1 MHRLRERWVALLGG
15 ALLVTLSVSTA
26 FGADPADETDGPRGQ
41 TIAGFV
47 HSLIFTEDEPTDDE
61 TVVEEEELEEED
73 ELDNEVI
80 EGEPGGE
87 LIEGEVASGAEHGA
101 CVAEVARS
109 DEVGGT
115 NENHGGA
122 VSEAARVTCW
132 ETEEA
137 DDELTP
143 EEVGDEESLETD
155 THGDCVSEAAQDKE
169 ASAES
174 GEKNHGAWVS
184 MHARYICWGLEPPT
198 EEADE
203 ADAADAAEGD
213 TEEVSAKAERKA
225 EKAAQKAAARAD
237 KLAAKAEKA
246 AARAD
251 HKAAKNKP

>member
-26 FGADPADETDGPRGQ
+26 FGAGPADETDGPRGQ

-61 TVVEEEELEEED
+61 TVVEEEQLED
-73 ELDNEVI
+73 EVI

-87 LIEGEVASGAEHGA
+87 LVEGDVASGAEHGA
-101 CVAEVARS
+101 CVAEVAQS

-143 EEVGDEESLETD
+143 EEEADEESLETD
-155 THGDCVSEAAQDKE
+155 AHGACVSEAAQDKE

-174 GEKNHGAWVS
+174 DEKNHGAWVS

-203 ADAADAAEGD
+203 AHASEGD

-225 EKAAQKAAARAD
+225 EKAAERAD
-237 KLAAKAEKA
+237 KLAAKADKV
-246 AARAD
+246 AARAE
-251 HKAAKNKP
+251 HKAAKTKP

>member
-47 HSLIFTEDEPTDDE
+47 HSLIFTQDEPTDDE
-61 TVVEEEELEEED
+61 TVVEEEQLED
-73 ELDNEVI
+73 EVI

-87 LIEGEVASGAEHGA
+87 LIEGDVASGAEHGA
-101 CVAEVARS
+101 CVAEVAQS

-137 DDELTP
+137 DDELAP
-143 EEVGDEESLETD
+143 EEEADEESLETD
-155 THGDCVSEAAQDKE
+155 AHGACVSEAAQDKE

-174 GEKNHGAWVS
+174 DEKNHGAWVS
-184 MHARYICWGLEPPT
+184 MHARFICWGLEPPT
-198 EEADE
+198 DEADEADE
-203 ADAADAAEGD
+203 ADASEGD

-225 EKAAQKAAARAD
+225 EKAAQKAAARA
-237 KLAAKAEKA
+237 E
-246 AARAD
+246 
-251 HKAAKNKP
+251 HKAAKTKP

>member
-61 TVVEEEELEEED
+61 TVVEEEQLED
-73 ELDNEVI
+73 EVI

-87 LIEGEVASGAEHGA
+87 LIEGDVASGAEHGA
-101 CVAEVARS
+101 CVSEVAQS

-132 ETEEA
+132 ETEET

-143 EEVGDEESLETD
+143 EEELDEESLETD
-155 THGDCVSEAAQDKE
+155 AHGACVSEAAQDKE

-174 GEKNHGAWVS
+174 DEKNHGAWVS
-184 MHARYICWGLEPPT
+184 MHARFICWGPEPPT
-198 EEADE
+198 DEADEADE
-203 ADAADAAEGD
+203 ADASEGD
-213 TEEVSAKAERKA
+213 TEEVSAKAE
-225 EKAAQKAAARAD
+225 KAAARAD

-246 AARAD
+246 AERAE
-251 HKAAKNKP
+251 HKAAKTKP